1 MKTRIFKI
9 FIMVAA
15 LAMFA
20 PVAEAGLYKVAG
32 GGVIEYTDNTGTEGE
47 ATLAISARLDGYEFS
62 GNVLY
67 INRDTKFKFHGPM
80 FSITIIED
88 ASSITILGVSKGGE
102 SITITIIHG
111 GDEVIDAEDTITI
124 WSEEGMNFGNLVR
137 GNIKLFFD

>member
-1 MKTRIFKI
+1 MKTRIFTI

-32 GGVIEYTDNTGTEGE
+32 GGMFGGNGSE
-47 ATLAISARLDGYEFS
+47 ATLAISARYDGDGWS

-67 INRDTKFKFHGPM
+67 INRDTKFKFHGTV
-80 FSITIIED
+80 TISD
-88 ASSITILGVSKGGE
+88 DGSSIVFDSD
-102 SITITIIHG
+102 SVDITITIVY
-111 GDEVIDAEDTITI
+111 DDYYEVIDVITI
-124 WSEEGMNFGNLVR
+124 WSDGEMNFGNLVR